1 MNTRIPYLV
10 ALSGKTLKQISEET
24 GIAY

>member
-24 GIAY
+24 